1 MGMKR
6 KHKKQIR
13 DKIRMGLEL
22 QEQARA
28 DYKQDLKNLEAA
40 FEMKKELAYD
50 DFNGKM
56 TDVGYVLASIEMKYT
71 KEDYPELWI

>member
-1 MGMKR
+1 MKR
-6 KHKKQIR
+6 KERKNVR
-13 DKIRMGLEL
+13 NKIIMGIQL
-22 QEQARA
+22 QEEARA
-28 DYKQDLKNLEAA
+28 VYKQDLKNIEKA
-40 FEMKKELAYD
+40 FEAKKKEAYD